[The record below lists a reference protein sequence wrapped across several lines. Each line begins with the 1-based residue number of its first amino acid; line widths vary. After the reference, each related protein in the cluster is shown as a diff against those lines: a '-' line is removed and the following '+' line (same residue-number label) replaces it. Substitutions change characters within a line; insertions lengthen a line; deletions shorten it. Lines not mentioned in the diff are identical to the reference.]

1 MTKNDIIKEL
11 MCNVRELD
19 KDMAERAVQSVI
31 SSLAD
36 SFIRKE
42 NVYLRGFGTFQ
53 IRHNK
58 EKLARSFSTGTSMMV
73 PENTTVK
80 FKISPL
86 LKERVN
92 LCK

>member
-1 MTKNDIIKEL
+1 MTKNDIVKQL
-11 MCNVRELD
+11 MCNMRELD
-19 KDMAERAVQSVI
+19 KDMAECAVQSVLG
-31 SSLAD
+31 SLAD

-58 EKLARSFSTGTSMMV
+58 EKLARNISAGTSMVV